1 MVFKVRC
8 TEVEP
13 TKHIGCKGVLRD
25 AWNGT
30 LPPRLAMLLVDQRLA
45 KMHRGAL
52 PSPRPRGHPSHGA
65 SKLGL
70 KGGRRI
76 DRSKERRDHI
86 LLAGTLHHD

>member
-30 LPPRLAMLLVDQRLA
+30 LPPRLAMLLVDQ
-45 KMHRGAL
+45 G
-52 PSPRPRGHPSHGA
+52 
-65 SKLGL
+65 
-70 KGGRRI
+70 
-76 DRSKERRDHI
+76 
-86 LLAGTLHHD
+86 